1 MLRGTWLA
9 LTLTGALLL
18 TPLLPSTAGAA
29 ADPPPTAVAIAGDF
43 NSEIGCTADWAPDCD
58 QAQATRRANDGVWAL
73 TVNLPGG
80 SYAYKAALNRS
91 WDASY
96 GLHAAPGGANIPL
109 TVPAAGASVTFLY
122 DEVTHWVTDTL
133 SEPIATAAGDFQSE
147 IGCPAD
153 WSPDC
158 LRSWLQ
164 DPDGDGTYTFTSTAI
179 PAGSYKVKATLGLSW
194 DVNYGEGGAPGGAD
208 IPFTVA
214 TNGAA
219 TTFSFDA
226 ETHQLSVYAGEARP
240 GRRSAGSACRR

>member
-91 WDASY
+91 WDVSY

-109 TVPAAGASVTFLY
+109 TVPAAGSAV
-122 DEVTHWVTDTL
+122 VR
-133 SEPIATAAGDFQSE
+133 
-147 IGCPAD
+147 
-153 WSPDC
+153 
-158 LRSWLQ
+158 LRFA
-164 DPDGDGTYTFTSTAI
+164 PEGE
-179 PAGSYKVKATLGLSW
+179 PAGFADFDSIVAAVCRWSRI
-194 DVNYGEGGAPGGAD
+194 GG
-208 IPFTVA
+208 
-214 TNGAA
+214 
-219 TTFSFDA
+219 DA
-226 ETHQLSVYAGEARP
+226 
-240 GRRSAGSACRR
+240 RRFHLRHG